1 MFNLHAEANPS
12 SIQVYVGEYVADR
25 KHGQGKCEWP
35 NGNVY
40 AGMWAAGIQEGRGT
54 LTCKD
59 GRRYVCERHL
69 YTHACSVCIRM
80 YVYTHMRVIAHVCRW
95 NACVCAHECNTR
107 SPSHARVCVRAYTH
121 AGMTGSGGRESNMET
136 VSSLPAVP
144 RSAVCS
150 CCCLTTHACAC
161 VCVCVCVCIL
171 GL

>member
-59 GRRYVCERHL
+59 GRRYVCERRL

-107 SPSHARVCVRAYTH
+107 SPSHACVCARVHTCRYNGEWRQGKQHGNGFFT
-121 AGMTGSGGRESNMET
+121 TGGAK
-136 VSSLPAVP
+136 VSRVFVL
-144 RSAVCS
+144 
-150 CCCLTTHACAC
+150 LFDHACLC
-161 VCVCVCVCIL
+161 LCVCVCVCIL